1 MLKPSNVNPFFVD
14 KPPFFWDWI
23 ATKSFWSVKS
33 AWHPYIPL
41 MHQCWMLVKSPFLVA
56 KKQQHPSQIR
66 FFGGKNQNFPLHSS
80 SIVPCQ
86 NSHFPAANKSQV
98 ELRLAV
104 LLPAIHGL
112 NPIESHQNLRNKYL
126 QGVVHFD
133 MFDAQI
139 WSSQPRWVPPPSCQV
154 GTPSFPNCLIY
165 RYTPL
170 TFIIYHLVI

>member
-14 KPPFFWDWI
+14 KP
-23 ATKSFWSVKS
+23 
-33 AWHPYIPL
+33 H
-41 MHQCWMLVKSPFLVA
+41 
-56 KKQQHPSQIR
+56 
-66 FFGGKNQNFPLHSS
+66 FFGIESPQ
-80 SIVPCQ
+80 
-86 NSHFPAANKSQV
+86 SHFGRWNLHDILIYRWCIPFECWSNPHFLLLKSNSILAANKSQV

-112 NPIESHQNLRNKYL
+112 NPIESHQNLQNKYL
-126 QGVVHFD
+126 QGVVNFD

-139 WSSQPRWVPPPSCQV
+139 WSSQSCKV

-170 TFIIYHLVI
+170 TFINCYYIPPNQPKRSPS